1 MGQKFVPR
9 EVFVASSYMAPVG
22 RYNGR
27 EREALSFLE
36 MAEKAGEVFAG
47 SRLRRADID
56 AVVVGCQNPVAFSGV
71 DNTAAKIAGVLG
83 ISGAKSVLID
93 TASSS
98 GASALEYAY
107 LQIASGRCD
116 HVLALGIQK
125 MSDVPTAQATR
136 IVAGVIDRDE
146 AEFGLTMPACGALV
160 ARSLIERLKLSNEE
174 WTAFSALLT
183 QRSHRFA
190 ARNPDAHLN
199 FEIPVEEYYRQIVNG
214 KNYRYWWP
222 LRYHDFCP
230 MSDGVAAVLL
240 SATPHEVIVSG
251 VGSATDIPTIAD
263 RPYFHSFPATVR
275 AAAEAYAMAGIKE
288 ITKFAGK
295 IHVNMHDPFNGF
307 GPINMVDLGFIPR
320 RKIVEGLLNDELTGI
335 KGSFPTNITGG
346 LKGRGHPLGAT
357 GMIQIVENH
366 RLITSGAFQMGL
378 AHSIGGPINNNVVTL
393 LERTSHYRNR
403 PRPEITNWGLPH
415 LGRLKPK
422 RVNVAELL
430 AGQGEVEGR
439 FVAATT
445 RFDFKTGAPE
455 MIIII
460 VSCAAGGGRFS
471 FLFGVGGEHYKA
483 VVGLMPGDQVSLER
497 SGEQILVNRIPVRKF
512 YQRTLNGVVELAGT
526 GWKKLT
532 GAGAGSAA
540 ATGAG
545 EAAVTETVAGAEVA
559 AATGEEAVSGTEV
572 VAETGAETTAVT
584 KPGTVTGVAAD

>member
-1 MGQKFVPR
+1 
-9 EVFVASSYMAPVG
+9 MAPVG

-36 MAEKAGEVFAG
+36 LAEKAGELFAS
-47 SRLRRADID
+47 SRLRRADIN

-71 DNTAAKIAGVLG
+71 DNTAAKVAGVLG

-116 HVLALGIQK
+116 HVLAIGIQK
-125 MSDVPTAQATR
+125 MSDVPTAKATS

-160 ARSLIERLKLSNEE
+160 ARSLIERLKLSTQE

-183 QRSHRFA
+183 QRAHRYA
-190 ARNPDAHLN
+190 ARNPEAHLN
-199 FEIPVEEYYRQIVNG
+199 FEIPLEEYYRQIQSG
-214 KNYRYWWP
+214 QNYRYWWP

-240 SATPHEVIVSG
+240 SATPHEVMVSG

-275 AAAEAYAMAGIKE
+275 AAAEAYAMAGIKN
-288 ITKFAGK
+288 ITDFARK

-307 GPINMVDLGFIPR
+307 GPINMVDLGFVHR
-320 RKIVEGLLNDELTGI
+320 RRIVEALLNDELTGER
-335 KGSFPTNITGG
+335 GSFPTNITGG

-366 RLITSGAFQMGL
+366 RLIMQGGFQMGL

-393 LERTSHYRNR
+393 LERTSHYRSR
-403 PRPEITNWGLPH
+403 PRPAVAPWGLPP

-422 RVNVAELL
+422 KVNVTELL
-430 AGQGEVEGR
+430 AGQGEVQAR

-445 RFDFKTGAPE
+445 RFHFKNGNPE
-455 MIIII
+455 EIVII
-460 VSCAAGGGRFS
+460 VSCLVAGVRYS
-471 FLFGVGGEHYKA
+471 FLFGIGGEHYQQVA
-483 VVGLMPGDQVSLER
+483 LLRTGDPIRLER
-497 SGEQILVNRIPVRKF
+497 TGDQILVNRIPIRKF
-512 YQRTLNGVVELAGT
+512 YRKTVDGVLELAGS

-532 GAGAGSAA
+532 RNS
-540 ATGAG
+540 
-545 EAAVTETVAGAEVA
+545 
-559 AATGEEAVSGTEV
+559 
-572 VAETGAETTAVT
+572 
-584 KPGTVTGVAAD
+584 

>member
-1 MGQKFVPR
+1 MWPRFNAWQSGRTLASAQGRDAPKGGLVGQTFLPR
-9 EVFVASSYMAPVG
+9 EVYVASSFMAPVG

-36 MAEKAGEVFAG
+36 MAEKAGEVFNR

-71 DNTAAKIAGVLG
+71 DNTAAKVAGVLG

-125 MSDVPTAQATR
+125 MSDVPTAQATG

-160 ARSLIERLKLSNEE
+160 ARSLIERLKLSTEE

-183 QRSHRFA
+183 QRAHRFA

-199 FEIPVEEYYRQIVNG
+199 FEIPLEEYYRQIANG

-275 AAAEAYAMAGIKE
+275 AAAETYAMAGIKD
-288 ITKFAGK
+288 ITSFARK

-307 GPINMVDLGFIPR
+307 GPVNMVDLGFVPR
-320 RKIVEGLLNDELTGI
+320 HRLVEGLLNDELTGPG
-335 KGSFPTNITGG
+335 GSFPTNITGG

-366 RLITSGAFQMGL
+366 RLITEGKFQMGL
-378 AHSIGGPINNNVVTL
+378 AQSIGGPINNNVVTL
-393 LERTSHYRNR
+393 LERTSHYRSR
-403 PRPEITNWGLPH
+403 PRPTISAWGLPP
-415 LGRLKPK
+415 LGRMKPK
-422 RVNVAELL
+422 QVNVAELL
-430 AGQGEVEGR
+430 AGRGEVEGR

-445 RFDFKTGAPE
+445 RFNYKTGAPE
-455 MIIII
+455 GIIII
-460 VSCAAGGGRFS
+460 VSCVAAGGRFS
-471 FLFGVGGEHYKA
+471 FLFGIGGEHHQEVKR
-483 VVGLMPGDQVSLER
+483 LTPGDRVSLER
-497 SGEQILVNRIPVRKF
+497 CGEEILVNRIPVRRF
-512 YQRTLNGVVELAGT
+512 YQRTLDGVLELAGS

-532 GAGAGSAA
+532 GNG
-540 ATGAG
+540 
-545 EAAVTETVAGAEVA
+545 
-559 AATGEEAVSGTEV
+559 
-572 VAETGAETTAVT
+572 
-584 KPGTVTGVAAD
+584 

>member
-1 MGQKFVPR
+1 VEHRFLPR
-9 EVFVASSYMAPVG
+9 QVYVASSFMAPVG

-36 MAEKAGEVFAG
+36 LAEKAGEVFSG
-47 SRLRRADID
+47 SRLRRCDID
-56 AVVVGCQNPVAFSGV
+56 AVVVGSQNPVAFCGV
-71 DNTAAKIAGVLG
+71 DNTAAKVAGVLG

-116 HVLALGIQK
+116 HVLAIGIQT
-125 MSDVPTAQATR
+125 MSEVPTAQATR

-146 AEFGLTMPACGALV
+146 AESGLTMPACGALV
-160 ARSLIERLKLSNEE
+160 ARSLIERLKLSSEE

-183 QRSHRFA
+183 QRAHRYA
-190 ARNPDAHLN
+190 ARNPNAHLD
-199 FEIPVEEYYRQIVNG
+199 FEVPLEDYYRQIQNG

-230 MSDGVAAVLL
+230 MSDGVAALLL
-240 SATPHEVIVSG
+240 SATPDEVVVSG

-275 AAAEAYAMAGIKE
+275 AAAEAYSMAGIKE
-288 ITKFAGK
+288 ITGFAGK

-307 GPINMVDLGFIPR
+307 GPINMVDLGFVHR
-320 RKIVEGLLNDELTGI
+320 RRITEALLDDELTGEW
-335 KGSFPTNITGG
+335 GSFPTNITGG

-366 RLITSGAFQMGL
+366 QLITRGRFQMGL

-393 LERTSHYRNR
+393 LERTSHYRQRSR
-403 PRPEITNWGLPH
+403 PALSPWGLPP

-422 RVNVAELL
+422 QVNVAELL
-430 AGQGEVEGR
+430 SNEALVQGR

-445 RFDFKTGAPE
+445 RFNYKSGDPE
-455 MIIII
+455 AVVII
-460 VSCAAGGGRFS
+460 VSCLVAGVRYS
-471 FLFGVGGEHYKA
+471 FLFGISGEHYRA
-483 VVGLMPGDQVSLER
+483 VTLLRSGNRVSLER
-497 SGEQILVNRIPVRKF
+497 SGEQILLNRIPVQKF
-512 YQRTLNGVVELAGT
+512 YKRTMDGMLELAGS

-532 GAGAGSAA
+532 GNS
-540 ATGAG
+540 
-545 EAAVTETVAGAEVA
+545 
-559 AATGEEAVSGTEV
+559 
-572 VAETGAETTAVT
+572 
-584 KPGTVTGVAAD
+584 

>member
-1 MGQKFVPR
+1 MTQQFKPR
-9 EVFVASSYMAPVG
+9 EVYVASSFMAPVG

-27 EREALSFLE
+27 EREGLSFLE

-47 SRLRRADID
+47 SRLKRSDIN
-56 AVVVGCQNPVAFSGV
+56 AVIVGCQNPVAFSGV

-116 HVLALGIQK
+116 HVLAIGIQK
-125 MSDVPTAQATR
+125 MSDVPTGQATR
-136 IVAGVIDRDE
+136 IVAGVIDKDE
-146 AEFGLTMPACGALV
+146 AEFGLSMPACGALV
-160 ARSLIERLKLSNEE
+160 ARSLIERLKLSTEE

-183 QRSHRFA
+183 QRAHRFA
-190 ARNPDAHLN
+190 AKNPEAHLG
-199 FEIPVEEYYRQIVNG
+199 FEIPLEDYYRQIVTG

-275 AAAEAYAMAGIKE
+275 AAAEAYAMAGIKK
-288 ITKFAGK
+288 ITDFAGK

-307 GPINMVDLGFIPR
+307 GPINMVDLGFVHR
-320 RKIVEGLLNDELTGI
+320 RRILEGLLNDELTGEN
-335 KGSFPTNITGG
+335 GAFPTNITGG

-366 RLITSGAFQMGL
+366 RLITGGRFDMGL

-393 LERTSHYRNR
+393 LERASHYRQR
-403 PRPEITNWGLPH
+403 PRPALSPWGLPP
-415 LGRLKPK
+415 LGRMKPK
-422 RVNVAELL
+422 QMTVGELL
-430 AGQGEVEGR
+430 KGAGEVQGR

-455 MIIII
+455 GIIII
-460 VSCAAGGGRFS
+460 VSCLVDAVRHS
-471 FLFGVGGEHYKA
+471 FLFGVGGEHYRE
-483 VVGLMPGDQVSLER
+483 VVQLRSGDQVSLEQ
-497 SGEQILVNRIPVRKF
+497 GEEGILVNRIPVRKF
-512 YQRTLNGVVELAGT
+512 YQRSMSGVLELAGN

-532 GAGAGSAA
+532 GGS
-540 ATGAG
+540 
-545 EAAVTETVAGAEVA
+545 
-559 AATGEEAVSGTEV
+559 
-572 VAETGAETTAVT
+572 
-584 KPGTVTGVAAD
+584 

>member
-1 MGQKFVPR
+1 VGQSFVPR
-9 EVFVASSYMAPVG
+9 EVYVASSYMAPVG
-22 RYNGR
+22 RFNGR
-27 EREALSFLE
+27 EREGLSFLE

-47 SRLRRADID
+47 SRLRRSDVD

-71 DNTAAKIAGVLG
+71 DNTAAKVAGVLG

-160 ARSLIERLKLSNEE
+160 ARALMERLKLSDEE

-199 FEIPVEEYYRQIVNG
+199 FEIPIEEYYRQIVTG
-214 KNYRYWWP
+214 KNYRYWGP

-263 RPYFHSFPATVR
+263 RPYFYSFPATVR
-275 AAAEAYAMAGIKE
+275 AAAEAYAMAGIKD
-288 ITKFAGK
+288 ITGFAGK

-307 GPINMVDLGFIPR
+307 GPVNMVDLGFVPR
-320 RKIVEGLLNDELTGI
+320 RRMVEVLLNDELTGI
-335 KGSFPTNITGG
+335 EGSFPTNITGG

-366 RLITSGAFQMGL
+366 RLISSGAFQMGL

-393 LERTSHYRNR
+393 LERSSHYRNR
-403 PRPEITNWGLPH
+403 PRPEVKRWGLPQ
-415 LGRLKPK
+415 LGHMKPK
-422 RVNVAELL
+422 QVNVAELL
-430 AGQGEVEGR
+430 AGQGVVEGR
-439 FVAATT
+439 FVTATT
-445 RFDFKTGAPE
+445 RFNFKTGEPE
-455 MIIII
+455 GTIII
-460 VSCAAGGGRFS
+460 VSCAAESGRYS
-471 FLFGVGGEHYKA
+471 FLFGIGGEHYQA
-483 VVGLMPGDQVSLER
+483 VAGLAAGDGVSLER
-497 SGEQILVNRIPVRKF
+497 SGDQILVNRIPVRRF
-512 YQRTLNGVVELAGT
+512 YQRTLNGMLELAGN
-526 GWKKLT
+526 GWKKIT
-532 GAGAGSAA
+532 RGTGGAGTGGAGAAS
-540 ATGAG
+540 ATGGAG
-545 EAAVTETVAGAEVA
+545 PGET
-559 AATGEEAVSGTEV
+559 ATT
-572 VAETGAETTAVT
+572 
-584 KPGTVTGVAAD
+584 D

>member
-1 MGQKFVPR
+1 MAKQFVPR
-9 EVFVASSYMAPVG
+9 EVYVASSYMAPVG

-27 EREALSFLE
+27 EREGLSFLE
-36 MAEKAGEVFAG
+36 MAEKAGEVFSG
-47 SRLRRADID
+47 SRLRRSDIN

-71 DNTAAKIAGVLG
+71 DNTAAKVAGVLG

-160 ARSLIERLKLSNEE
+160 ARSLMERLKLTVDE

-190 ARNPDAHLN
+190 AKNPDAHLN
-199 FEIPVEEYYRQIVNG
+199 FEIPIEEYYRQIVNG

-240 SATPHEVIVSG
+240 SATPHEVLVSG

-275 AAAEAYAMAGIKE
+275 AAAEAYAMAGIKD
-288 ITKFAGK
+288 ITAFSGR

-307 GPINMVDLGFIPR
+307 GPVNMVDLGFIPR
-320 RKIVEGLLNDELTGI
+320 RRMVEGLLNDELTGLE
-335 KGSFPTNITGG
+335 GRFPTNVTGG

-366 RLITSGAFQMGL
+366 RLILSGAFDLGL

-403 PRPEITNWGLPH
+403 PRPEVSAWGLPQ
-415 LGRLKPK
+415 LGRMKPK
-422 RVNVAELL
+422 QVNVAELL
-430 AGQGEVEGR
+430 SGGGEVEGQ

-445 RFDFKTGAPE
+445 RFNFKTGAPE
-455 MIIII
+455 GIIII
-460 VSCAAGGGRFS
+460 VSCPAAGGRFS
-471 FLFGVGGEHYKA
+471 FLFGIGGEHFQE
-483 VVGLMPGDQVSLER
+483 VVRLTPGDRVSLER
-497 SGEQILVNRIPVRKF
+497 SGDQILVNRIPVRRF
-512 YQRTLNGVVELAGT
+512 YRRTLDGIMEMAGS

-532 GAGAGSAA
+532 GTGAGAGN
-540 ATGAG
+540 GAG
-545 EAAVTETVAGAEVA
+545 AGASVP
-559 AATGEEAVSGTEV
+559 EEPSFT
-572 VAETGAETTAVT
+572 
-584 KPGTVTGVAAD
+584 D

>member
-1 MGQKFVPR
+1 VKHEFQPR
-9 EVFVASSYMAPVG
+9 EVYVASSYMAPVG

-36 MAEKAGEVFAG
+36 MAEKAGAVFAS

-71 DNTAAKIAGVLG
+71 DNTAAKVAGVLG

-116 HVLALGIQK
+116 HVLAIGIQK
-125 MSDVPTAQATR
+125 MSDVPTARATG
-136 IVAGVIDRDE
+136 IVAGVIDREE

-160 ARSLIERLKLSNEE
+160 AGALIERLKLSAEE

-183 QRSHRFA
+183 QRAHRFA

-199 FEIPVEEYYRQIVNG
+199 FEIPVEEYYRQIENG
-214 KNYRYWWP
+214 KNYRYWSP

-240 SATPHEVIVSG
+240 SATPHEVMVSG

-275 AAAEAYAMAGIKE
+275 AAAEAYAMAGIKD
-288 ITKFAGK
+288 ITAFAGK

-307 GPINMVDLGFIPR
+307 GPVNMVDLGFVHR
-320 RKIVEGLLNDELTGI
+320 RRMVNSLLNDELTGEQ
-335 KGSFPTNITGG
+335 GSFPTNITGG

-366 RLITSGAFQMGL
+366 QLITKGRFQMGL

-393 LERTSHYRNR
+393 LERSSHYRER
-403 PRPEITNWGLPH
+403 PRPPIAPWGLPP
-415 LGRLKPK
+415 LGRMKPK
-422 RVNVAELL
+422 DVHILELL
-430 AGQGEVEGR
+430 AAQGDVEAR

-445 RFDFKTGAPE
+445 RFDYKTGEPE
-455 MIIII
+455 GIVII
-460 VSCAAGGGRFS
+460 VSCMASGARYS
-471 FLFGVGGEHYKA
+471 FLFGMAGEHQGEVELLKSGDA
-483 VVGLMPGDQVSLER
+483 VRLER
-497 SGEQILVNRIPVRKF
+497 AGEEILVNRIPVRRF
-512 YQRTLNGVVELAGT
+512 YKRTMDGVLDLAGS

-532 GAGAGSAA
+532 GHN
-540 ATGAG
+540 
-545 EAAVTETVAGAEVA
+545 
-559 AATGEEAVSGTEV
+559 
-572 VAETGAETTAVT
+572 
-584 KPGTVTGVAAD
+584 

>member
-1 MGQKFVPR
+1 MKDPFSPR
-9 EVFVASSYMAPVG
+9 EVYVASSFMAPVG
-22 RYNGR
+22 RYNGK

-36 MAEKAGEVFAG
+36 MAEKAGEVFSG
-47 SRLRRADID
+47 SRLRRSDIG

-116 HVLALGIQK
+116 HVLAIGIQK
-125 MSDVPTAQATR
+125 MSDVSTTQATR

-146 AEFGLTMPACGALV
+146 AEYGLTMPACGALV
-160 ARSLIERLKLSNEE
+160 ARSLIERLKLSDEE

-183 QRSHRFA
+183 QRAHRFA

-199 FEIPVEEYYRQIVNG
+199 FEIPLDEYFRQIVNG

-240 SATPHEVIVSG
+240 SATPHDVLVAG

-275 AAAEAYAMAGIKE
+275 AAAEAYAMAGIKQ
-288 ITKFAGK
+288 ITDFAGK

-307 GPINMVDLGFIPR
+307 GPINMVDLGFVSKR
-320 RKIVEGLLNDELTGI
+320 RIVRGLLDDELTGEQ
-335 KGSFPTNITGG
+335 GAFPTNVTGG

-366 RLITSGAFQMGL
+366 RLITGGRFELGL

-393 LERTSHYRNR
+393 LERTRHYRDR
-403 PRPEITNWGLPH
+403 TRSSISPWGLPP
-415 LGRLKPK
+415 LGKMKPK
-422 RVNVAELL
+422 QVNVGELFL
-430 AGQGEVEGR
+430 GEGEVEGL
-439 FVAATT
+439 FVSATT
-445 RFDFKTGAPE
+445 RFDYKSGAPE
-455 MIIII
+455 AIVII
-460 VSCAAGGGRFS
+460 VSCQLGQSRYN
-471 FLFGVGGEHYKA
+471 FLFGTSGEHHGQVA
-483 VVGLMPGDQVSLER
+483 QLRSGDRVSLER
-497 SGEQILVNRIPVRKF
+497 SGEQILVNRMPVKRF
-512 YQRTLNGVVELAGT
+512 YQRTVDGMLELAGA
-526 GWKKLT
+526 GWKRLT
-532 GAGAGSAA
+532 GNGQSQHR
-540 ATGAG
+540 
-545 EAAVTETVAGAEVA
+545 
-559 AATGEEAVSGTEV
+559 
-572 VAETGAETTAVT
+572 
-584 KPGTVTGVAAD
+584 D